1 MYKKDRTTTKGSL
14 IHVALWAFSHHR
26 RTQPNVLTEG
36 PSARTYS
43 PSFVLLLPS
52 PLLMNSKSSS
62 RHKSAVHPSPMGDGG
77 MAPEAGTRELPEGT
91 GF

>member
-1 MYKKDRTTTKGSL
+1 MYKKRPY
-14 IHVALWAFSHHR
+14 
-26 RTQPNVLTEG
+26 QPRAPSSMLYYGPFLTIGGHSPIG